1 MTDNVGPTVAEAEAS
16 LTPAQQAQLQTMVAE
31 MLAEDNSQLTQQQLH
46 SRQVIAAQA
55 APAAAPSS
63 Q

>member
-55 APAAAPSS
+55 AAPSS